1 MGNVVFLIFYLGPLL
16 STTTRTL
23 SRTTQHFLGFSLIIV
38 PPHIFDSHIRST
50 VSWGVSG
57 ARMFP
62 AARHKYPHPHIHP
75 HPISPMPF
83 GRDALADRWSIK
95 KNHIDPVAQWC
106 HYLLRVNTGYRDASE
121 VRACLRVCWLYLCH
135 ISAFSRNS
143 FYCLFLWYSSLT
155 LVIYVFC
162 PTIAYL

>member
-1 MGNVVFLIFYLGPLL
+1 MCWDLITMGNVVFLIFYLGPLL

-95 KNHIDPVAQWC
+95 KTTSILCYSDAITCCVWTQDTETRPKCVHACVC
-106 HYLLRVNTGYRDASE
+106 VGCTRVTFPRSVE
-121 VRACLRVCWLYLCH
+121 
-135 ISAFSRNS
+135 
-143 FYCLFLWYSSLT
+143 T
-155 LVIYVFC
+155 VFMVF
-162 PTIAYL
+162 IVFFMVF